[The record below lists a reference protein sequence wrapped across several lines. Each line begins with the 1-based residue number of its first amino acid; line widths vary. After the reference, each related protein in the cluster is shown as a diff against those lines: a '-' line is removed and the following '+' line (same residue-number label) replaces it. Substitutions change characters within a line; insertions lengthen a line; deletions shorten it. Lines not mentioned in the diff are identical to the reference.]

1 MAKPISLGPTVRPG
15 TVVEFMHGDQPQ
27 LAWVLEESSGKLRLL
42 TINKREMKLPAARL
56 LPWQGPALSAEVSR
70 QDVQNILNE
79 RQEARG
85 EIQAG
90 LDVMELW
97 ELAQGEVESA
107 PLSWFADLLWEEWDE
122 DRLAALGRAMLQA
135 KTHFKFRPPVF
146 EVWPAEKVEQKLRQ
160 QAEEKEREAITGA
173 GQTLLAELWGAYN
186 QGRKPR
192 LPELAPDL
200 ADGLAR
206 ILKGKVGETLYEE
219 DRKIWTAIAKGLPDV
234 PHLALLLAQ
243 TWGVLP
249 PHHNYH
255 LDEAEYAWGDGW
267 SESFI
272 SEIEDLETRF
282 SNQAQTPEIEDA
294 VSIDASTTR
303 DIDDAFC
310 IARHGTGYRL
320 TIVLAR
326 PEAHWT
332 FGSDLDRAVL
342 HRVSSLY
349 LPEGTSHMM
358 PERLGTGL
366 YSLLEGQ
373 ARPALV
379 TDFFLDADGVLE
391 KVAPRTA
398 WVRIRANTTYEDAE
412 RAIAERTD
420 PSLLLAHDLATH
432 LLERR
437 LASGAC
443 VIRKPEPMVSLT
455 GSGAATEVNIDLK
468 TPSLRSELLVSEFM
482 ILANS
487 GLALWARDNDVPL
500 LHRTQDIALP
510 PESAGIFTEPAEI
523 LRSVKLLLPPTLE
536 TAPKR
541 HAALGVPAYAPIT
554 SPLRRYTDFINM
566 AQVDS
571 FLASGAPRLDR
582 DELDQLITHLNMR
595 IQAVS
600 AVQRFRPRYWKLVYL
615 AKRRR
620 EFQPA
625 VLVDEAGPMATLAMP
640 HLQVNV
646 RAPKKMLGDKLYPG
660 QKFMIN
666 FSRIDP
672 LTNEIR
678 LSEALEE

>member
-1 MAKPISLGPTVRPG
+1 
-15 TVVEFMHGDQPQ
+15 VVEFMHGDQPQ
-27 LAWVLEESSGKLRLL
+27 LAWVLEDSSGKLRLL

-56 LPWQGPALSAEVSR
+56 LPWNGPVLSADASR
-70 QDVQNILNE
+70 QDIQNILNE

-90 LDVMELW
+90 LNVMELW
-97 ELAQGEVESA
+97 DLAQGELESA

-146 EVWPAEKVEQKLRQ
+146 EIWPAEKVELKLRQ
-160 QAEEKEREAITGA
+160 KAEEKEREAITSA
-173 GQTLLAELWGAYN
+173 GQTLLKDLWAAHG
-186 QGRKPR
+186 QGRRPN
-192 LPELAPDL
+192 LPDLDPELSR
-200 ADGLAR
+200 GLTR
-206 ILKGKVGETLYEE
+206 ILRGKVGENLDEN
-219 DRKIWTAIAKGLPDV
+219 DRKIWTAISKGLPDV

-249 PHHNYH
+249 VHHNYH
-255 LDEAEYAWGDGW
+255 LDEADYAWGDEW
-267 SESFI
+267 SQSFTN
-272 SEIEDLETRF
+272 EIEEIESRF
-282 SNQAQTPEIEDA
+282 SNQAETPEIEDL

-303 DIDDAFC
+303 DIDDAFR
-310 IARHGTGYRL
+310 IEKHGTGYKL
-320 TIVLAR
+320 SIVLAR
-326 PEAHWT
+326 PESHWT
-332 FGSDLDRAVL
+332 FGSSLDKAVL
-342 HRVSSLY
+342 HRATSLY

-358 PERLGTGL
+358 PERLGTGQ
-366 YSLLEGQ
+366 YSLLQGE
-373 ARPALV
+373 ARPALIA
-379 TDFFLDADGVLE
+379 DFFLAADGTLD
-391 KVAPRTA
+391 KVEPRTA
-398 WVRIRANTTYEDAE
+398 WVRIKANTTYEDADK
-412 RAIAERTD
+412 AIRERTD
-420 PSLLLAHDLATH
+420 ASLMLAHDLATH

-443 VIRKPEPMVSLT
+443 VIRKPEPIVTLE
-455 GSGAATEVNIDLK
+455 GSGAQTSVNIELK
-468 TPSLRSELLVSEFM
+468 TPSPRSELVISEFM

-487 GLALWARDNDVPL
+487 GLALWAWDNGVPL

-510 PESAGIFTEPAEI
+510 PEAAGIFTEPAEI

-536 TAPKR
+536 TTPKR
-541 HAALGVPAYAPIT
+541 HAALGVAAYAPIT

-566 AQVDS
+566 AQVS
-571 FLASGAPRLDR
+571 TFLASGEPRLDR
-582 DELDQLITHLNMR
+582 EELDQLITHLNMR
-595 IQAVS
+595 IQSVS

-620 EFQPA
+620 ELQPA

-660 QKFMIN
+660 QRFQIS

>member
-1 MAKPISLGPTVRPG
+1 MAKTTPLSPSVRPG

-42 TINKREMKLPAARL
+42 TINKREIKLPTPRL
-56 LPWQGPALSAEVSR
+56 LPWQGPLLSADASR
-70 QDVQNILNE
+70 QDIQNILNE

-90 LDVMELW
+90 LDVMEIW
-97 ELAQGEVESA
+97 ELAQGELESA
-107 PLSWFADLLWEEWDE
+107 PLAWFADLVWEEWDA

-146 EVWPAEKVEQKLRQ
+146 EIWPAEKVEQKLKL
-160 QAEEKEREAITGA
+160 QAEEKEREAITAA
-173 GQTLLAELWGAYN
+173 GQTMLGELWAAYS

-192 LPELAPDL
+192 LPEITPDL
-200 ADGLAR
+200 TKGLTR
-206 ILKGKVGETLYEE
+206 ILRGKVGETLDEN
-219 DRKIWTAIAKGLPDV
+219 DRKIWTAISKGLPDT

-243 TWGVLP
+243 TWSILP
-249 PHHNYH
+249 AHHNYH
-255 LDEAEYAWGDGW
+255 LDEAEYDWGNAW
-267 SESFI
+267 SESFLSDI
-272 SEIEDLETRF
+272 NEIKIRFSNQNELPEIEDL
-282 SNQAQTPEIEDA
+282 

-303 DIDDAFC
+303 DIDDAFR
-310 IARHGTGYRL
+310 IEKHGAGYRL
-320 TIVLAR
+320 TLALAR
-326 PEAHWT
+326 PEAHWD
-332 FGSDLDRAVL
+332 FGSPLDKAVL
-342 HRVSSLY
+342 HRASSLY

-358 PERLGTGL
+358 PEQLGTSQ
-366 YSLLEGQ
+366 YSLLEGE

-379 TDFFLDADGVLE
+379 TDFFLAADGTLE
-391 KVAPRTA
+391 KVEPRTA
-398 WVRIRANTTYEDAE
+398 WVRLAKNTTYEITDA
-412 RAIAERTD
+412 AIRDRTD
-420 PSLLLAHDLATH
+420 DSLMLAHGLATR

-437 LASGAC
+437 LTSGAC
-443 VIRKPEPMVSLT
+443 VIRRPEPIVTLE
-455 GSGAATEVNIDLK
+455 GSGAQTSVQIEIK
-468 TPSLRSELLVSEFM
+468 TPSPRSELVISEFM
-482 ILANS
+482 ILANA
-487 GLALWARDNDVPL
+487 GLARWAAEHDVPL

-510 PESAGIFTEPAEI
+510 PEAAGIFSEPAEI

-566 AQVDS
+566 AQVCA
-571 FLASGAPRLDR
+571 FLNSGQPRLDR
-582 DELDQLITHLNMR
+582 DELNQLIPHLNMR
-595 IQAVS
+595 IQAVG

-660 QKFMIN
+660 QKFLIN

-672 LTNEIR
+672 LNNEIR